1 MQHSIEINHGGEVR
15 WMTFDDERDLAGL
28 CDAVAQHG
36 YLRIEG
42 DVIHNGRTL
51 AGPRVYFQSYIVSI
65 T

>member
-15 WMTFDDERDLAGL
+15 WMTFDDERDLVGL
-28 CDAVAQHG
+28 CDAVAREG

-51 AGPRVYFQSYIVSI
+51 SGPRVYFQTYIVSI